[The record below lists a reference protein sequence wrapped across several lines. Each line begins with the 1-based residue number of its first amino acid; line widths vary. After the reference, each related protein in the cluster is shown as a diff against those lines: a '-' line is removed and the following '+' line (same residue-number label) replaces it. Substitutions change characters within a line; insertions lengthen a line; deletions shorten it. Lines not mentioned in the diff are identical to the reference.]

1 MLMKKRFF
9 TLLLAIVAGF
19 SAVSAASFVGFEAT
33 NDNKLG
39 NQIHS
44 GGIIQNMV
52 NTTLVE
58 TDATKHKYNINLISG
73 GEGTFQMGGITFAFT
88 NDEAGKTAYKT
99 YDTYIQPNGVDREIR
114 IPTTNGEQVNIVL
127 VEACS
132 GMLVDGVSYNFVEG
146 SNLFTA
152 NGNSIIVKN
161 PSNKPKI
168 SAILSLGSSG
178 NTDPDPEPINGIVK
192 IGDYYYNLDS
202 NSKTAEVTKDS
213 YVPDCYSALTA
224 VNIPSS
230 VTYNSVNYN
239 VTSIGNSAFMECRN
253 ITSVIIPN
261 SVTSIGDWAFLN
273 CWNMTSLTISSSV
286 VSIGSDAFLCQ
297 SANMIFNITEIHY
310 TGSIEEWC
318 SNTCLQSCLAGGSSN
333 TGYSLYINDINVVDL
348 TIPNTITSLGDYA
361 FEKCSGL
368 RSVVIPSSVI
378 SIGRRTFNKCKNL
391 SSFTIGENVTTIG
404 NDAFSGC
411 SELTNI
417 KVHNGNPKYDS
428 RNNCNAIIETTA
440 NKLIL
445 GCKNTTIPNTITSI
459 GEFAFDNCTSLA
471 SITIPNSVNEIE
483 YGAFSGCIG
492 LTSVTCLN
500 TTPPAMDD
508 DVFYEVDCSNTPLY
522 VPAESIN
529 AYKAA
534 EQWKEFNPIQAAKSG
549 EGIDDVIGDKAK
561 NTKFIREGKL
571 LIEKNGKTYNVIG
584 AELK

>member
-1 MLMKKRFF
+1 
-9 TLLLAIVAGF
+9 
-19 SAVSAASFVGFEAT
+19 
-33 NDNKLG
+33 
-39 NQIHS
+39 
-44 GGIIQNMV
+44 
-52 NTTLVE
+52 
-58 TDATKHKYNINLISG
+58 
-73 GEGTFQMGGITFAFT
+73 
-88 NDEAGKTAYKT
+88 
-99 YDTYIQPNGVDREIR
+99 
-114 IPTTNGEQVNIVL
+114 
-127 VEACS
+127 
-132 GMLVDGVSYNFVEG
+132 
-146 SNLFTA
+146 
-152 NGNSIIVKN
+152 
-161 PSNKPKI
+161 
-168 SAILSLGSSG
+168 
-178 NTDPDPEPINGIVK
+178 
-192 IGDYYYNLDS
+192 
-202 NSKTAEVTKDS
+202 
-213 YVPDCYSALTA
+213 
-224 VNIPSS
+224 
-230 VTYNSVNYN
+230 
-239 VTSIGNSAFMECRN
+239 MECRN

-417 KVHNGNPKYDS
+417 MVHNGNPKYDS